1 MSWRDIKEKTLI
13 NRKGEGLPIRN
24 FIRLPNI
31 ERSKRMI
38 ANTPEVFK
46 NFTEAPNLLKCVGI
60 ASALEDIN
68 KRDKK

>member
-1 MSWRDIKEKTLI
+1 MTKEKTLI

-24 FIRLPNI
+24 FISLPNI

-46 NFTEAPNLLKCVGI
+46 NFTEAPNLLKCVWI
-60 ASALEDIN
+60 ASALEDNN